1 MILKFFIGVL
11 FAALGAFGA
20 SSVNAQDNYITAA
33 ALVDVATGTTTENVA
48 ILVRG
53 NKIVAAGKKTDIQMP
68 EDATHI
74 DLAGMTLLPG
84 LMDMHVHLS
93 GDAEASF
100 LGSMSNSVPR
110 QTVIAVKN
118 ARKTLMAG
126 FTTVRNLGADGY
138 SVIGVRDGIKA
149 GDIIG
154 PRIFAVGHSIGVTGG
169 HCDNNFAPPEKHD
182 VAGGVADGPWAVR
195 AKVRENIKYGADAI
209 KFCATGGVFS
219 KGTKVGIQQYS
230 QEEMTAIVEEAHLR
244 GMTVAAHAHGTGGIV
259 AAIKA
264 GVDSVEHV
272 SFLDKEGVKL
282 AKKHGTY
289 FSMDIY
295 NTEYTLAYGAENGVP
310 EENINKERMVSK
322 RQRESFTMATKAGV
336 NMVLG
341 SDAAIY
347 PHGDNGKQL
356 SRMVT
361 YGMTPLQAL
370 QAATMNAAAM
380 MKQADLGQLKAGFLA
395 DIVAVKGNPLEDV
408 TVLENVPFVMKD
420 GVVYKQE

>member
-1 MILKFFIGVL
+1 MDKFSKLLAGAVLAVFGSGV
-11 FAALGAFGA
+11 A
-20 SSVNAQDNYITAA
+20 AQDSYITAA
-33 ALVDVATGTTTENVA
+33 AFVNVA
-48 ILVRG
+48 DGTRTEDAALIVRDNMIIALG
-53 NKIVAAGKKTDIQMP
+53 TKSDIQMP
-68 EDATHI
+68 EGATHI
-74 DLAGMTLLPG
+74 DLAGMTLMPG

-93 GDAEASF
+93 GDADASF
-100 LGSMSNSVPR
+100 LGSMGNSVPR

-138 SVIGVRDGIKA
+138 SVIGVRDGINA
-149 GDIIG
+149 GDIVG

-169 HCDNNFAPPEKHD
+169 HCDNNFAPPEKQD

-230 QEEMTAIVEEAHLR
+230 LEEMRAIVDEAHLR
-244 GMTVAAHAHGTGGIV
+244 GLTVAAHAHGTSGIV

-272 SFLDKEGVKL
+272 SFLDEEGVRL
-282 AKKHGTY
+282 AKEHGTY

-295 NTEYTLAYGAENGVP
+295 NTEYTLAFGEENGVP

-322 RQRESFTMATKAGV
+322 KQRASFTMATKAGV

-380 MKQADLGQLKAGFLA
+380 MKQDTLGQLKAGYLA
-395 DIVAVKGNPLEDV
+395 DIIAVNGNPLEDV
-408 TVLENVPFVMKD
+408 SVLENVTFVMKD
-420 GVVYKQE
+420 GVVYKQD

>member
-1 MILKFFIGVL
+1 MHRFLTLLVGMAMVTW
-11 FAALGAFGA
+11 GAN
-20 SSVNAQDNYITAA
+20 SVGAQDRYITAA
-33 ALVDVATGTTTENVA
+33 ALVDVENGATIPDAA
-48 ILVRG
+48 IIVRG
-53 NKIVAAGKKTDIQMP
+53 NKIIAAGKKADIKMP
-68 EDATHI
+68 EGATHI
-74 DLAGMTLLPG
+74 DLAGMTLMPG

-93 GDAEASF
+93 SDAEASF
-100 LGSMSNSVPR
+100 LGSMGNSVPR

-118 ARKTLMAG
+118 AGKTLMAG

-138 SVIGVRDGIKA
+138 SVIGVRDGINA
-149 GDIIG
+149 GDIVG

-169 HCDNNFAPPEKHD
+169 HCDNNFAPPEKKD
-182 VAGGVADGPWAVR
+182 VSGGVADGPWAVR
-195 AKVRENIKYGADAI
+195 AKVRENIKYGANAI

-219 KGTKVGIQQYS
+219 KGTKVGVQQYS
-230 QEEMTAIVEEAHLR
+230 QEEMTAIVDEAHLR
-244 GMTVAAHAHGTGGIV
+244 GLTVAAHAHGTSGIV

-272 SFLDKEGVKL
+272 SFLDEEGIQL
-282 AKKHGTY
+282 AKERGTY

-322 RQRESFTMATKAGV
+322 RQRESFTKATKAGV

-347 PHGDNGKQL
+347 PHGDNAGQL

-361 YGMTPLQAL
+361 FGMTPLQAL

-380 MKQADLGQLKAGFLA
+380 MKQDDLGQLKAGFLA
-395 DIVAVKGNPLEDV
+395 DIIAVKGDPLADV
-408 TVLENVPFVMKD
+408 SVLENVAFVMKD
-420 GVVYKQE
+420 GVVYKQD

>member
-1 MILKFFIGVL
+1 MQIFSKLLVGAVL
-11 FAALGAFGA
+11 AAFGA
-20 SSVNAQDNYITAA
+20 NNAGAQDSYITAA
-33 ALVDVATGTTTENVA
+33 ALVDVANGAQQKDVA
-48 ILVRG
+48 LIVRG
-53 NKIVAAGKKTDIQMP
+53 NKIIAVGKMADVKMP
-68 EDATHI
+68 EGATHI
-74 DLAGMTLLPG
+74 DLAGLTLMPG

-100 LGSMSNSVPR
+100 LGSMGNSVPR

-149 GDIIG
+149 GDIMG
-154 PRIFAVGHSIGVTGG
+154 PRIFAAGHSIGVTGG
-169 HCDNNFAPPEKHD
+169 HCDNNFAPPEKQD
-182 VAGGVADGPWAVR
+182 VSGGVADGPWAVR

-219 KGTKVGIQQYS
+219 KGTKVGVQQYS
-230 QEEMTAIVEEAHLR
+230 QEEMTAIVDEAHLR
-244 GMTVAAHAHGTGGIV
+244 GLTVAAHAHGTSGII

-272 SFLDKEGVKL
+272 SFLDEEGIKL
-282 AKKHGTY
+282 AKERGTY

-295 NTEYTLAYGAENGVP
+295 NTEYTLAYGAEIGVP
-310 EENINKERMVSK
+310 EENIYKERMVSK

-347 PHGDNGKQL
+347 PHGDNAKQL
-356 SRMVT
+356 SRMVQF
-361 YGMTPLQAL
+361 GMVPLQAL
-370 QAATMNAAAM
+370 QAATMNSAAM
-380 MKQADLGQLKAGFLA
+380 MKQAELGQLKVGFLA
-395 DIVAVKGNPLEDV
+395 DIIAVKGNPLEDV
-408 TVLENVPFVMKD
+408 TVLEKVTFVMKD
-420 GVVYKQE
+420 GVVYKQR